1 MSRPQPGVVALS
13 LVLLSGATAAAPSAE
28 DLEKEIRALQKTVQ
42 QLQKAQGA
50 PAHADTGAE
59 PVTRQDL
66 LGVSADLENFKYQVQ
81 RDRET
86 ATALSSRGLQIS
98 GTIQTRAGVSSL
110 ATTSAS
116 GGVDRRKLSF
126 DVPVAVVGFTG
137 SLFKDY
143 EQGRNLSYT
152 LRLGASPLGN
162 GTQFVNLLDAHLTYA
177 VLPTIDPAD
186 NQLNLTFGQ
195 QLLPF
200 GLEVP
205 ATEDLKPV
213 INNAR
218 FAGALGLA
226 QRQIGVIA
234 RGELNPVID
243 YGYNY
248 RQPELAYAL
257 GLVNGNGPNTA
268 DNNSPKD
275 WIGRLA
281 YTLPADYNSWLRQ
294 LTLGASGYFG
304 KANRSVGTGT
314 ATTLVEQGAKRRVG
328 LDFTYNHEPLG
339 VTYEHVRGTDGTAS
353 GTAAAPVYASVKSRS
368 DTLTLFYNLGEQ
380 FIKGYRAQG
389 RFDDWWPQS
398 YQPFVRFD
406 RFDPNVNLAG
416 DRVKVGTLGLNVF
429 FAQTTKLQLNLNR
442 ISDPSRSAKAYDELL
457 AQVQFGF

>member
-1 MSRPQPGVVALS
+1 MTQTSTHLLALS
-13 LVLLSGATAAAPSAE
+13 LALASGTAAAAPTTE
-28 DLEKEIRALQKTVQ
+28 ELQKEIQALQQAIQALQKTTPTP
-42 QLQKAQGA
+42 AA
-50 PAHADTGAE
+50 PADAE
-59 PVTRQDL
+59 PVTKQDL

-81 RDRET
+81 RDRDT

-98 GTIQTRAGVSSL
+98 GTIQARAGVSSL

-116 GGVDRRKLSF
+116 GGVDRRKTSF

-143 EQGRNLSYT
+143 ELGRNLNYA

-162 GTQFVNLLDAHLTYA
+162 GTQFVNLLDASLSYA

-186 NQLNLTFGQ
+186 NQLNITFGQ

-257 GLVNGNGPNTA
+257 GLINGNGPNTS

-275 WIGRLA
+275 WIARLA

-294 LTLGASGYFG
+294 ATLGASGYFG
-304 KANRSVGTGT
+304 KANRSVGSG
-314 ATTLVEQGAKRRVG
+314 TLVEQGARRRVG

-353 GTAAAPVYASVKSRS
+353 GTAAAPVYATVKSRS
-368 DTLTLFYNLGEQ
+368 DTLTLFYNFGEQ

-406 RFDPNVNLAG
+406 RFDPNVNLTG
-416 DRVKVGTLGLNVF
+416 DRIKVGTLGLNVF